1 MRLQFIAYIIFP
13 KERALPNKE
22 RSESINKRISDI
34 RKALGMRQDEF
45 ARAIKV
51 SRSYIGALETCQRE
65 INDRIIELICI
76 NCGVNEEWLRKGS
89 GKMFKNRNNPRLT
102 RLMSTY
108 NKLDDFLQECVI
120 KQLEILLESQEK
132 NKEGN

>member
-1 MRLQFIAYIIFP
+1 M
-13 KERALPNKE
+13 PNKE